1 MKHFILFGV
10 LIGLFVSNQLVWA
23 APPAPADTLAGHAR
37 LVRTISSSICAQLA
51 EPGAPDVSR
60 MSSPAVMAYGQE
72 LFIKAMQSDSASV
85 IAMMTSAAER
95 GMPPAQVGQQ
105 LGRDAMLNLTKSCP
119 AARPLAVRLVQT
131 EQGQQAMA
139 AQMPALSPAER
150 KVLQPIAAALCTD
163 LNGRDAKAPFAKLT
177 PEGRHQVFM
186 AALHKAFKPQTAA
199 LLHYYGAAKLDAQLR
214 SGELDGKIGSLM
226 PSQGT
231 CGQYLVLIGADRL
244 NGKIK
249 KP

>member
-1 MKHFILFGV
+1 MK
-10 LIGLFVSNQLVWA
+10 QLVLVGSLWLLA
-23 APPAPADTLAGHAR
+23 AGQAALAASPAPTDTLAGHAR
-37 LVRTISSSICAQLA
+37 LVRTISNSLCAQLTA
-51 EPGAPDVSR
+51 PGAPDVSR
-60 MSSPAVMAYGQE
+60 MSSPAVMAYGQQ

-95 GMPPAQVGQQ
+95 GMQPAQVGQQ
-105 LGRDAMLNLTKSCP
+105 LGRDAMLDLTKSCP
-119 AARPLAVRLVQT
+119 AARPLAVRLAQT
-131 EQGQQAMA
+131 EQAQQAMA

-163 LNGRDAKAPFAKLT
+163 LNARNAKAPFAKLT
-177 PEGRHQVFM
+177 PEGRQQVFM
-186 AALHKAFKPQTAA
+186 GALQKAFKPQTAA
-199 LLHYYGAAKLDAQLR
+199 LLRYYGSAKLDAQMR

-226 PSQGT
+226 PSQGS

-244 NGKIK
+244 DGKIK